1 MSTAATARTA
11 TSTLPSGFEELYA
24 DHYDFVWRCALRLG
38 ATPWD
43 VEDVVQETF
52 IVALRRYDPTQFGVG
67 GPRPSTWLF
76 AILHNVLRNHA
87 RGERRRRA
95 RLEALAGDASI
106 GSSPRSHAEATLGM
120 RLLDEFL
127 RELDP
132 DRRAVFVLA
141 ELEGMRGPEI
151 ARALGLNP
159 NTVRSR
165 LRAARQA
172 FEAHFDD
179 RQQPRID
186 AAANQT
192 APSEARARGLAL
204 LGFSLEQPTTSVGA
218 SGWLSWLASARGL
231 VTLAFGSI
239 AVVGLGLLV
248 SDDEPPQA
256 STPAR
261 VEPSATAVRE
271 RPTIVDS
278 SPPAQP
284 EPEPAIVIEP
294 AAKRPQAKQPRPAQL
309 DSSAAL
315 DRLTRAREALLAG
328 DAEAG
333 LALVEADQA
342 WPTSLDAR
350 RVALEVGALC
360 VLDRPEHARAQAQAW
375 LAAHPDART
384 AVELR
389 AVCWTDDN
397 TPASDGHQPSN
408 GPSAREEQR

>member
-1 MSTAATARTA
+1 MATAAARSPTPN
-11 TSTLPSGFEELYA
+11 LPSGFAELYA

-38 ATPWD
+38 AQPRD

-52 IVALRRYDPTQFGVG
+52 VIALRRYDQTHFEAG

-95 RLEALAGDASI
+95 RLEALANDPPSLEPASAQ
-106 GSSPRSHAEATLGM
+106 AESTLGL

-127 RELDP
+127 RELDS
-132 DRRAVFVLA
+132 DRRSVFVLA

-172 FEAHFDD
+172 FAAHFEDQ
-179 RQQPRID
+179 REQLVD
-186 AAANQT
+186 AAANVA

-204 LGFSLEQPTTSVGA
+204 LGLSLEATTKVGA
-218 SGWLSWLASARGL
+218 SGWLSWLMSARGL
-231 VTLAFGSI
+231 LTLTFGSVSL
-239 AVVGLGLLV
+239 VVLGLALNG
-248 SDDEPPQA
+248 DHEPRAP
-256 STPAR
+256 SPVRTTPAAAAR
-261 VEPSATAVRE
+261 DQPTKTPS
-271 RPTIVDS
+271 PL
-278 SPPAQP
+278 AQLAQDD
-284 EPEPAIVIEP
+284 PEPAIMI
-294 AAKRPQAKQPRPAQL
+294 QAGVKPRPVRRAESVEL
-309 DSSAAL
+309 DSSEAL
-315 DRLTRAREALLAG
+315 DRLTRARAALLAG
-328 DAEAG
+328 DAAAC
-333 LALVEADQA
+333 LALVQDREA

-350 RVALEVGALC
+350 RVGLEIGALC
-360 VLDRPEHARAQAQAW
+360 ALEQPERARARAAAW
-375 LAAHPDART
+375 QAAHPHART

-397 TPASDGHQPSN
+397 SLASDGHPPSN
-408 GPSAREEQR
+408 GHDAPEEQ